1 MANQSN
7 KTIISGLVGR
17 RRDLKAKADYHS
29 RESSLLQSDIAALD
43 KAIHIIEPAFD
54 LSTIKPTRLNK
65 PPKYT
70 IDYQIAVIKLLR
82 DSGRAWTVAEIA
94 TEWQKRNS
102 QALSQKDRHK
112 LRDRIK
118 NFLYR
123 QVEKGFIAKNGA
135 KFRLNINQ
143 MWDRLGSD

>member
-17 RRDLKAKADYHS
+17 RRDLKAKADYHA
-29 RESSLLQSDIAALD
+29 RESRLLQADIVALD
-43 KAIHIIEPAFD
+43 KAIHVIDPTFD
-54 LSTIKPTRLNK
+54 LSTIKPTRFNK
-65 PPKYT
+65 PPEYT

-82 DSGRAWTVAEIA
+82 DSGRGWSVAELA
-94 TEWQKRNS
+94 TKWQKVNS
-102 QALSQKDRHK
+102 QALSIKDRHK

-123 QVEKGFIAKNGA
+123 QARKGFIVKEKD
-135 KFRLNINQ
+135 KFRLAAPEA
-143 MWDRLGSD
+143 WDSLNRD